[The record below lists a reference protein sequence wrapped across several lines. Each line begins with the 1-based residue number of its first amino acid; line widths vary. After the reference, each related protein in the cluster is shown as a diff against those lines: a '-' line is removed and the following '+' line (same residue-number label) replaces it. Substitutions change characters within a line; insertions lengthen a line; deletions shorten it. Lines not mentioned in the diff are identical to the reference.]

1 MKRISQQGRREF
13 MRRLLGG
20 ALLLPGGS
28 ALSLLGLPGR
38 SLAAPEDVGD
48 YRALVCIYL
57 HGGNDSFN
65 MVVPTAPAA
74 HERYRRTRGNL
85 AVPRETLLPIQPV
98 HAQALEYGFHPSLE
112 PLHRHFA
119 DGELAVVANLGTL
132 LEPVTREQARRHP
145 ERLPA
150 QLFSHSDQTFQW
162 QTANPGSLDALGWGG
177 RMADLTQSFNG
188 GALLPMNITLAGE
201 SLFLAGRKVVQYA
214 LDPAGPE
221 ALEMLNDDPVAGA
234 LMQLF
239 ESRRAHL
246 LQRQFARVQRRSIE
260 LQALVSAVLE
270 AEVPLETSFPD
281 SDLGRQL
288 AMVARMIA
296 ARWHFGLDKGRQ
308 LFLAA
313 KGGWDTHDR
322 QNQDQPLLL
331 ADLAACMSAFQQA
344 MVETGNAGSVT
355 LFTASEFGRT
365 LTSNGDGTDHGWG
378 GHQMVLGGAVHGGD
392 IYGEIPEMVV
402 DGEDDLGD
410 GRIIPTLSVDQY
422 AATLARWFGVPQSEL
437 GRLFPQLD
445 RFETDDLGFMGA

>member
-1 MKRISQQGRREF
+1 MKKTSQQGRREF

-20 ALLLPGGS
+20 VLLLPGG
-28 ALSLLGLPGR
+28 AGLSLLGMPGR
-38 SLAAPEDVGD
+38 TLAAPGDAGD
-48 YRALVCIYL
+48 YRALVCLYL

-65 MVVPTAPAA
+65 MLVPTAPAA
-74 HERYRRTRGNL
+74 HARYRRTRGNL
-85 AVPRETLLPIQPV
+85 AIPRESLLPIQPA

-112 PLHRHFA
+112 PLHRYFVEG
-119 DGELAVVANLGTL
+119 DLAVVANLGTL
-132 LEPVTREQARRHP
+132 LEPVTREQARRNP

-162 QTANPGSLDALGWGG
+162 QTANPGSLDPLGWGG
-177 RMADLTQSFNG
+177 RMADLMQSMNG
-188 GALLPMNITLAGE
+188 EALLPMNITLAGE
-201 SLFLAGRKVVQYA
+201 SLFLTGRKVVQYA
-214 LDPAGPE
+214 LDPEGPE

-234 LMQLF
+234 LMRLF
-239 ESRRAHL
+239 EIRRAHL

-260 LQALVSAVLE
+260 LQGLVSGVLE
-270 AEVPLETSFPD
+270 TEAPLETPFPD
-281 SDLGRQL
+281 SGLGRQL

-296 ARWHFGLDKGRQ
+296 ARERFGIGKGRQ
-308 LFLAA
+308 LFLVA

-322 QNQDQPLLL
+322 QNQDQPQLLV
-331 ADLAACMSAFQQA
+331 DLAASMSAFQQA
-344 MVETGNAGSVT
+344 MVESGSAGSVT

-378 GHQMVLGGAVHGGD
+378 GHQMVLGGAVRGGD
-392 IYGEIPEMVV
+392 IYGEIPEMVL

-410 GRIIPTLSVDQY
+410 GRIIPTLSTDQY

-437 GRLFPQLD
+437 GQLFPQLA